1 MLLVYSPEDSWTPE
15 EWRECVETSLG
26 ICHELA
32 ARGALEDAAPLHPV
46 ATATS
51 VRVREGKVEISDGPF
66 AETKEQLGGYYLID
80 VDNLDE
86 AIAIAERLPP
96 ARKGTVEI
104 RPLARMSGLPAALAP
119 NAITDPSLRRFMM
132 ICYDDEQ
139 HWAEAGDETLQAA
152 REQAVGLTKQLAEE
166 GRFLGASPLHPSAT
180 ATSVRVR
187 DGRKQIT
194 DGPFAETREVLGGY
208 YLLLAKDRSE
218 VLAIAAQHPGVTS
231 GCVEVREVH
240 AVDATSAS
248 SG

>member
-1 MLLVYSPEDSWTPE
+1 MLA
-15 EWRECVETSLG
+15 REHLPGLAPCPFLPPVEAPV
-26 ICHELA
+26 LA
-32 ARGALEDAAPLHPV
+32 SSMKTFGKHDRGAA
-46 ATATS
+46 
-51 VRVREGKVEISDGPF
+51 F
-66 AETKEQLGGYYLID
+66 YEQALKCGQSLW
-80 VDNLDE
+80 LQ
-86 AIAIAERLPP
+86 
-96 ARKGTVEI
+96 
-104 RPLARMSGLPAALAP
+104 GLPAQAMLQLNRAFGADLAGGELFLARWP
-119 NAITDPSLRRFMM
+119 LPYTAMAWIMRERKEGQFIGNPRRHFQHLATRMVEPRRTQRAWRAWACWRLARR
-132 ICYDDEQ
+132 IFPDCPADE
-139 HWAEAGDETLQAA
+139 
-152 REQAVGLTKQLAEE
+152 KQLAEE

-187 DGRKQIT
+187 DGRRQIT